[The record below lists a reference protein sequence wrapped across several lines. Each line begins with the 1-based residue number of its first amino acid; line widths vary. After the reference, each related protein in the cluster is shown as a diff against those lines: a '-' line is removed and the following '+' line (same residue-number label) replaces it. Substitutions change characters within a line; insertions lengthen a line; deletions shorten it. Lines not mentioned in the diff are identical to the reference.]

1 MTSHDPGD
9 RFLEPRYMESEAYAA
24 RAPRRLMEVL
34 GPFVIRRIG
43 GTELYRRRR
52 KNLHKFGYRVFD
64 AMTFL
69 RLMVPSE
76 EEIKRNPS
84 SAEHWDRFFHDLGK
98 DAKEH
103 TERIIAFRN
112 QSWIHPNSYDDKQV
126 YDCLDDILGLLL
138 AIRQAQEADPG
149 MADVLPEVEAAIEQV
164 RFMMNE
170 LGNLLAAGDFSAG
183 LFKEKLDALLNPS
196 SAASIRHDGEN
207 EIRGTWSPDV
217 PATELA
223 DAGLELR
230 VSLAH
235 GSSYEHR
242 KGQASALAEQ
252 ARLATAKGDF
262 DLAVANYEVV
272 AAFYAEGR
280 YNRDHAAA
288 LHGRGKTHTTKR
300 RFDQATADFASARQL
315 DPDLKLDPEDAAPY
329 HHKANEKFFGGEYE
343 EAIGLFEIVLSLN
356 PDGAADYSVTR
367 RTRRSTG
374 SSGTYGGRF
383 TPDRLWEI
391 YHDRGRALLALENF
405 DDSIADFDESDRR
418 RGKPLEDNDYF
429 RRVALCSIAIRNN
442 PYDASAHV
450 ERARAYTDARE
461 YDLAL
466 ADLDRAR
473 LLDTSLDCRC
483 EYWEVH
489 VNRADDFLGAGQLVQ
504 AYDDGEGAGREFV
517 ELAIEGYTEALDID
531 ANNASVLYDKGNAYF
546 SIGEYRLAAK
556 EYMAALHISPGR
568 DGDYKDAWGRGYEFD
583 SEVCLFDKGRAL
595 AALARTDS
603 DDQGVLEQ
611 AIQDFRSVLSGELLK
626 SWPECEHGDD
636 IEMGVE
642 VHTELAL
649 AHFAQGNFD
658 SVISI
663 CSHAIAVAPGS
674 LGWDRLWEL
683 RGKALFG
690 KKDYR
695 AAIRD
700 LTHVIDGSPGYF
712 TANLLRTRGQAH
724 AALGDLYQAIEDY
737 DGYMREYGRKGKVL
751 RLREAAVRQLEASG
765 SGGPS
770 L

>member
-1 MTSHDPGD
+1 MTSHDPEEQ
-9 RFLEPRYMESEAYAA
+9 FLEPTFMESEAYAA
-24 RAPRRLMEVL
+24 RGSRRLMEVL
-34 GPFVIRRIG
+34 GPFVIRRIV

-52 KNLHKFGYRVFD
+52 KYLHMFGSRVFD

-84 SAEHWDRFFHDLGK
+84 AAEHWDTFFHDLGK

-149 MADVLPEVEAAIEQV
+149 MVDVLPEVEAAIEQV

-196 SAASIRHDGEN
+196 SAASTRHGGEN
-207 EIRGTWSPDV
+207 KIRGSWSPDV

-242 KGQASALAEQ
+242 KGQASALVEQ

-262 DLAVANYEVV
+262 DLAVTNYEAVME
-272 AAFYAEGR
+272 FYMEGR
-280 YNRDHAAA
+280 YDRDHAAA
-288 LHGRGKTHTTKR
+288 LHGQGKTHTRNR
-300 RFDQATADFASARQL
+300 RFDQATANFASALQL
-315 DPDLKLDPEDAAPY
+315 DPHLKLDPEDAAPY

-343 EAIGLFEIVLSLN
+343 EAIGLFALVLSLN
-356 PDGAADYSVTR
+356 PEGAGDYSVTR

-374 SSGTYGGRF
+374 GSGTYGGRF

-391 YHDRGRALLALENF
+391 YHDRGRAHLALENF
-405 DDSIADFDESDRR
+405 DEAINDFDESDRR
-418 RGKPLEDNDYF
+418 RGKPFEDNDFF
-429 RRVALCSIAIRNN
+429 RQIALCSIAIRNN
-442 PYDASAHV
+442 PYGASAHV
-450 ERARAYTDARE
+450 ERARAYTDAKE

-466 ADLDRAR
+466 ADLDRAGQ
-473 LLDTSLDCRC
+473 LDASLDCGC
-483 EYWEVH
+483 EYWEVS
-489 VNRADDFLGAGQLVQ
+489 VNRADYFLGAGQLVQ
-504 AYDDGEGAGREFV
+504 AYDDGENAGREFV
-517 ELAIEGYTEALDID
+517 ELAIKGYTEALDID
-531 ANNASVLYDKGNAYF
+531 PNNASILYDKGNAYF
-546 SIGEYRLAAK
+546 SIGEYRLAVE
-556 EYMAALHISPGR
+556 EYMAALNVSPGS
-568 DGDYKDAWGRGYEFD
+568 DGNYVDAWGRGYEFD
-583 SEVCLFDKGRAL
+583 PEVCLFDKGRAM

-603 DDQGVLEQ
+603 DGREMLDQ
-611 AIQDFRSVLSGELLK
+611 AIQDFRSVLSSELLK
-626 SWPECEHGDD
+626 SWPNCEHGDD

-658 SVISI
+658 PVVSI
-663 CSHAIAVAPGS
+663 CSHVIAEAPGS
-674 LGWDRLWEL
+674 PGWDRLWEL

-712 TANLLRTRGQAH
+712 TANLLKTRGQAH

-751 RLREAAVRQLEASG
+751 RLRKAAMRQLEASG
-765 SGGPS
+765 SGGLS
-770 L
+770 V